1 MLWSER
7 ATAFPADEV
16 HKDGQTSPQV
26 VLFVGTLVKSFG
38 GMSLSGSSPCKWY
51 INPDIPDTRKLL
63 ARCYAHIDSH
73 IFRFPV
79 FIQQLLITSY
89 LLFPD
94 SAKPGYKPIVWSE
107 GSSAAIQKEPA
118 QEKKSLRFWIS
129 IHLSIRYKLQ
139 TLHAFHATSIL
150 SFCYQGFIRS
160 FYVYS
165 HSGIYCKLH
174 SLLTHVAICRKLSL

>member
-16 HKDGQTSPQV
+16 HKDGRTSPQV
-26 VLFVGTLVKSFG
+26 LLFVGTLVKSFG

-89 LLFPD
+89 HLFPD
-94 SAKPGYKPIVWSE
+94 SAKPGYKPIAWSE
-107 GSSAAIQKEPA
+107 SSSAAVQKEPA
-118 QEKKSLRFWIS
+118 QEKKSSLRFSIS
-129 IHLSIRYKLQ
+129 IHLSSRCKLQ
-139 TLHAFHATSIL
+139 SLHAFHAASIL
-150 SFCYQGFIRS
+150 HFYCQDFIRS
-160 FYVYS
+160 AFRF
-165 HSGIYCKLH
+165 
-174 SLLTHVAICRKLSL
+174 SLIQQFIVAFVLF

>member
-107 GSSAAIQKEPA
+107 GSSAAVQKEPA
-118 QEKKSLRFWIS
+118 QEKKIS
-129 IHLSIRYKLQ
+129 EILDLNPFEYQVQTSDPSRIPCYFHTVLLLS
-139 TLHAFHATSIL
+139 
-150 SFCYQGFIRS
+150 GF
-160 FYVYS
+160 Y
-165 HSGIYCKLH
+165 
-174 SLLTHVAICRKLSL
+174 